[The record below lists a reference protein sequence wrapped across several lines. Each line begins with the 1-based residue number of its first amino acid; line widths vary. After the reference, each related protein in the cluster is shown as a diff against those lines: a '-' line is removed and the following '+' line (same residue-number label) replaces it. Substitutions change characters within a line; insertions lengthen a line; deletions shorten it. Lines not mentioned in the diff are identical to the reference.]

1 MPVNTTITLR
11 KGTATQWNASNPVLA
26 LGEPGFDTTNGVLK
40 IGDGVQTWNNLLA
53 LNNKG
58 IKSTIYP
65 TGIQSTFNVSG
76 GYVPGSLDVF
86 YNGTKLISDADY
98 VATNGSSFTL
108 TNPLSCLI
116 LNFVQILL

>member
-11 KGTATQWNASNPVLA
+11 KGTATQWNVSNPILA

-65 TGIQSTFNVSG
+65 TGTQSTFNVS
-76 GYVPGSLDVF
+76 
-86 YNGTKLISDADY
+86 
-98 VATNGSSFTL
+98 
-108 TNPLSCLI
+108 
-116 LNFVQILL
+116 